1 MAWLNYHH
9 LMYFKTIAQTGS
21 IAKASEKLLI
31 GQPALSAQLKTLEDQ
46 LNCTLFERRNRGLFL
61 TDAGKVTLKYANQIF
76 NLGDELQTILKDQ
89 TFSVSP
95 TIKIG
100 ALDSIPKSLILNL
113 VNFIRKQTKVKIR
126 LLEGSVDELLR
137 EMTNMQVDVIL
148 SNYSGMS
155 DNKNIF
161 SKSLGKTSVSFYGS
175 KKFLP
180 LKNKFPHC
188 LNSQPIILPTS
199 HSKLRH
205 DIDHYLHLNNI
216 HPQIVAE
223 TQDTSV
229 QKSLGIEELGLLPL
243 PDFSAKALVKA
254 KHLYKIGT
262 LKGVYEEYW
271 LISQHREIDNPIVSS
286 IIDKYNFSAN

>member
-21 IAKASEKLLI
+21 IAKASTKLLI

-46 LNCTLFERRNRGLFL
+46 LGCALFERRNRGLFL
-61 TDAGKVTLKYANQIF
+61 TDAGKITLKYANQIF
-76 NLGDELQTILKDQ
+76 NLGTELQTILKDQ
-89 TFSVSP
+89 IFSASP

-113 VNFIRKQTKVKIR
+113 VNFIRKKTKVKIR
-126 LLEGSVDELLR
+126 LLEGNVDELLR
-137 EMTNMQVDVIL
+137 EMASMQIDMII

-161 SKSLGKTSVSFYGS
+161 SKSLGKTSVSVYGS
-175 KKFLP
+175 KKFLF
-180 LKNKFPHC
+180 LKKNFPDS
-188 LNSQPIILPTS
+188 LNSQPMILPTS

-229 QKSLGIEELGLLPL
+229 QKSMGVEELGLLPL
-243 PDFSAKALVKA
+243 PDFSVRALVKN
-254 KHLYKIGT
+254 KHLHKIGM
-262 LKGVYEEYW
+262 LKDVTEEYW
-271 LISQHREIDNPIVSS
+271 LISQQREIDNPIISS
-286 IIDKYNFSAN
+286 IIDSYNFSAV